1 MKFSGLNKLPIT
13 VIARLVKIDVRFP
26 AKSANMSEVDAR
38 DISPEVENAYP
49 NQTVTPQPNP
59 IIAADVATYRLVSF
73 HNIASDIGATAEPI
87 NTPIA
92 K

>member
-1 MKFSGLNKLPIT
+1 
-13 VIARLVKIDVRFP
+13 
-26 AKSANMSEVDAR
+26 MSEVDAR

-59 IIAADVATYRLVSF
+59 IIAADVATYRLVFF

-87 NTPIA
+87 STPIA
-92 K
+92 R